1 MGVIRP
7 HFSLMEVV
15 RLNPKAIG
23 EDDRKWVPRLC
34 QTMFCER
41 NLGQWQS

>member
-7 HFSLMEVV
+7 HFSLSEVM
-15 RLNPKAIG
+15 RLNPKAIR
-23 EDDRKWVPRLC
+23 EDDQKWVPRLC

>member
-7 HFSLMEVV
+7 HISPSEAA

-23 EDDRKWVPRLC
+23 EDDQKWVPRLC